1 MSVQWRSMKQVCN
14 TNGLLFPE
22 RMAQNLLSLSQ
33 QTVHSSNVLCT
44 NKHILGTR
52 FSALKH
58 SWPSQ
63 PGLSKIIQQPK
74 TPRGGEMNLGLC
86 VFKLLPTISSPAA
99 FLHQTSLWLL
109 LSLSSPPVIW
119 KQIDKLASE
128 QCFGDLNNLPLH
140 SEGRLGLL
148 LRWTLVSWHCVAQ
161 PTPCRLT
168 Q

>member
-1 MSVQWRSMKQVCN
+1 MSVRSRSMKQVCN
-14 TNGLLFPE
+14 THGLLFPE
-22 RMAQNLLSLSQ
+22 RMAQNLLSLCQ

-86 VFKLLPTISSPAA
+86 VFKTSSHHLKPCCFSSP
-99 FLHQTSLWLL
+99 
-109 LSLSSPPVIW
+109 
-119 KQIDKLASE
+119 D
-128 QCFGDLNNLPLH
+128 LPLAA
-140 SEGRLGLL
+140 SFLVIPPPSYLKTNWQAGV
-148 LRWTLVSWHCVAQ
+148 WTMFWGPKQS
-161 PTPCRLT
+161 PTPLRGQTWIVATLDPSFLALCGSTYPL
-168 Q
+168 